1 MKVVAK
7 LEVAPT
13 DWPLTVRPN
22 VPSAASVVALR
33 SRLKTPGVML
43 VTVLSSSKLT
53 VVSAAA
59 TSTTEGVFLVGIPPY
74 SPYILRF
81 SPSDGTMV
89 TQNDH
94 TGFAHSDI
102 KTGSNKITVAVTS
115 PRDGVHFMLCYL
127 VSTLL
132 PQADKKY
139 ELFPPKVRI
148 SQVSPHSCLTVS
160 LL

>member
-33 SRLKTPGVML
+33 SRLKTPGVIL

-59 TSTTEGVFLVGIPPY
+59 TSTTEGVFLVEIPPC

-81 SPSDGTMV
+81 SLSGGIMATK
-89 TQNDH
+89 NDH
-94 TGFAHSDI
+94 TEFAHNGI

-115 PRDGVHFMLCYL
+115 PGGSISFMLCYL
-127 VSTLL
+127 VSTLP
-132 PQADKKY
+132 PQATC
-139 ELFPPKVRI
+139 P
-148 SQVSPHSCLTVS
+148 S
-160 LL
+160 